1 MGSLKGYTV
10 RTLETVLRDIKK
22 GTTVQCYLIHGDEEY
37 LIKDALDK
45 IINLLLPGESR
56 DLNLFYMDGESED
69 IESVCE
75 SILTPPLIPGKKIV
89 ALRNSR
95 FFYSKTT
102 LPDLIKKIV
111 KNVDDN
117 PLEAARAF
125 VSFMKTAGWTLE
137 KLRDDG
143 WKKISDDEW
152 SKTIGSFSGKGRE
165 TWMPKMI
172 DFCDSRGIKVGQSR
186 EDTQALVDALTGG
199 LPEGNC
205 LILTADYSVDKRKK
219 LFKAISDI
227 GVVLGFSRVKNE
239 KMQKKLLKDAAEELL
254 GVSGKKLTAEAFLAL
269 ERKTGFN
276 IRQFRGAVEKLITY
290 TGNRSVITGQDIQDV
305 TGRTK
310 EDSIFDLTS
319 ALTEKNLGKALLTL
333 KELLDQGVHHL
344 MVMTM
349 IIREIRLLIHAKIFL
364 RSKNLP
370 SFHPEMDYNQ
380 FQKTVYPAVKEYSK
394 GSMLVGQHPYVIYN
408 ALKNSGRFS
417 YEELGGY
424 LETLIDVDITL
435 KTTGKNPKLIL
446 ERLLADICL

>member
-1 MGSLKGYTV
+1 MGSLKGVTV

-45 IINLLLPGESR
+45 IINLLLPGGSR

-69 IESVCE
+69 IDSVRE

-89 ALRNSR
+89 AVRNSR
-95 FFYSKTT
+95 FFHSKNT
-102 LPDLIKKIV
+102 LSDLVKKIA
-111 KNVDDN
+111 KNIDDN

-125 VSFMKTAGWTLE
+125 VSFLNTAGWTLE
-137 KLRDDG
+137 DLRDDG
-143 WKKISDDEW
+143 WNNISDDEW
-152 SKTIGSFSGKGRE
+152 SKTIGNDSGKGRE
-165 TWMPKMI
+165 TWLPKMI
-172 DFCDSRGIKVGQSR
+172 DFCDSRGMKGGRSQ
-186 EDTQALVDALTGG
+186 EDTQAIVDALTGG

-205 LILTADYSVDKRKK
+205 LILTTDYSVDKRKK
-219 LFKAISDI
+219 LFKVISDI

-239 KMQKKLLKDAAEELL
+239 KMQKMLLKDAAEELL
-254 GVSGKKLTAEAFLAL
+254 GGSGKKLTPEAFLAL

-290 TGNRSVITGQDIQDV
+290 TGDRPVITGQDVQDV

-319 ALTEKNLGKALLTL
+319 ALTEKNIGKALLTL

-344 MVMTM
+344 MVLTM
-349 IIREIRLLIHAKIFL
+349 IIREIRLLIHAKLFL
-364 RSKNLP
+364 RSKTLP
-370 SFHPEMDYNQ
+370 SFHPEMDYNR
-380 FQKTVYPAVKEYSK
+380 FQQTVYPAIKEYSK

-408 ALKNSGRFS
+408 ALKNSERFS

-424 LETLIDVDITL
+424 LETLVDVDVAL
-435 KTTGKNPKLIL
+435 KTTGKNPKLML

>member
-370 SFHPEMDYNQ
+370 SFHPEMDYNR